1 MRSLC
6 LFVLTVV
13 FFVASCSKSS
23 NNGDSG
29 SLAGDWRLT
38 AYYGGFAQIH
48 VQVPDDSMVV
58 LSLHKDSTFQK
69 LVNRQIMGSGAY
81 HVFFT
86 STGIAGD
93 SAWHII
99 FENSGDGGLYTVN
112 KDTLLISGLPYD
124 GLEYRYLRQH

>member
-1 MRSLC
+1 MRSLY
-6 LFVLTVV
+6 LFALTVV
-13 FFVASCSKSS
+13 FFVVSCSKSN

-69 LVNRQIMGSGAY
+69 LVNRQIMESGSY
-81 HVFFT
+81 HT
-86 STGIAGD
+86 SIGIGGD

-99 FENSGDGGLYTVN
+99 FANNGPNGLYTVN
-112 KDTLLISGLPYD
+112 KDTLLISELPYD
-124 GLEYRYLRQH
+124 GLEYRYLRLH